1 MKSEGSA
8 DRAVHVQTARRLK
21 TLHVHRS
28 TKKDFRN
35 VRRFSRNIFTRFI
48 LSSQKPRKMGGLLY
62 IIGLSLA
69 PREKSTLCNIKYRQ
83 GTDGKSS
90 VGLSNTLPAQ
100 FLFRKI
106 PGPGQNFTPGQKS
119 HPRPRPRPRLEFCP
133 RSNPASNTYVDVRV
147 MTGYDAAR
155 TLHYE
160 FWVIMNMDSQEL

>member
-1 MKSEGSA
+1 MKSEGSAMKSEGSA

-28 TKKDFRN
+28 TKKYFRN

-69 PREKSTLCNIKYRQ
+69 PREKSTLCNRQ
-83 GTDGKSS
+83 GMDGKSS

-100 FLFRKI
+100 FLLQAKICPDCKDVWVLNREFGVVFRILRYPARPAFWHWGIWRSQAIRTKNGGCHFSLKI
-106 PGPGQNFTPGQKS
+106 
-119 HPRPRPRPRLEFCP
+119 
-133 RSNPASNTYVDVRV
+133 
-147 MTGYDAAR
+147 
-155 TLHYE
+155 
-160 FWVIMNMDSQEL
+160 